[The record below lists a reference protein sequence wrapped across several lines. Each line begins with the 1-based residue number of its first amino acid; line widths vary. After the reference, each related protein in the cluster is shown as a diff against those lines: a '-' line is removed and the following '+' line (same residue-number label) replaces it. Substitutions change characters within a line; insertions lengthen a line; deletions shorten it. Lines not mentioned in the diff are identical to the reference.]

1 MGRARWTVAVIGIV
15 FLAAAIGPASR
26 VVAHDF
32 GSLSINVYSHLT
44 LEPSRVRHRWV
55 LDMAEVPAAAIV
67 GLIDRDGNGTASQE
81 EQDAYFATWLSSVL
95 AEIHLSL
102 DGDELPETVE
112 SAKLELPTG
121 ENGAL
126 YVRVKV
132 DLVTD
137 LPSPIAD
144 GEHRASFEDLNYRD
158 YLGWREVIVTAD
170 PGVDL
175 VSSSVATVDRTNEL
189 QTYPPDLG
197 ASTPNSEAAFS
208 FRIDAAGASDAPSS
222 APGLGGGGAA
232 TDDLPA
238 LGLLLLAAAAVAVS
252 VLSGL
257 GGRSRRRPRRGE
269 R

>member
-1 MGRARWTVAVIGIV
+1 VIGLV
-15 FLAAAIGPASR
+15 SLAAAIAPASR
-26 VVAHDF
+26 AAAHDF

-44 LEPSRVRHRWV
+44 LEPSRVRVRWV

-67 GLIDRDGNGTASQE
+67 GLIDQDGNGTASRD

-95 AEIHLSL
+95 AEIHLRV
-102 DGDELPETVE
+102 DGEELPVAVD
-112 SAKLELPTG
+112 SAELELPAG

-126 YVRVKV
+126 YVRVRL
-132 DLVTD
+132 DLTTD
-137 LPSPIAD
+137 LPSPMAD
-144 GEHRASFEDLNYRD
+144 GEHRASFQDLNYRD

-208 FRIDAAGASDAPSS
+208 FRIDAAGASHTPSS
-222 APGLGGGGAA
+222 APGHTGAA

-238 LGLLLLAAAAVAVS
+238 LGLLLLAAAAVVVS

-257 GGRSRRRPRRGE
+257 GGRPRRRARRGE